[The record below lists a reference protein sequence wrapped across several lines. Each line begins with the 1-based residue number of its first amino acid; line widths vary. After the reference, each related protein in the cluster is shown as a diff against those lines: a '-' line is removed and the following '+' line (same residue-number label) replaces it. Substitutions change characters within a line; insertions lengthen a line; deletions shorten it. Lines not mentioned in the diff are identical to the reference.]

1 MIKLII
7 FDLDGVL
14 VDARELHYDALN
26 RALASFDEKFVINR
40 EEHLS
45 TYDGLPTNKKI
56 ELLIKDKCFP
66 KDSSNE
72 LWKRKQFNTS
82 KIISE
87 ELTTDERIASILK
100 KLKDQNFSICV
111 ASNSIRETV
120 KMMLLKK
127 GLMRHIDFFYSNQ
140 DVLKPKPSSEI
151 YLKCMIKA
159 GVDPKQTVIVEDS
172 HIGRKAAINS
182 GAYLCAVRDPYDLC

>member
-127 GLMRHIDFFYSNQ
+127 GLMRHIDFFYSN
-140 DVLKPKPSSEI
+140 LA
-151 YLKCMIKA
+151 L
-159 GVDPKQTVIVEDS
+159 
-172 HIGRKAAINS
+172 
-182 GAYLCAVRDPYDLC
+182 